1 MSLFVKSLSFLLLFI
16 VRVKNPYYEYRNRKP
31 KLKIKYFVN
40 LRKNTGPPPPPAL
53 EVNRGQQV
61 HTEPTVVFSV
71 HPSPLLNQ

>member
-1 MSLFVKSLSFLLLFI
+1 MILFYNSFSFLLLFI

-40 LRKNTGPPPPPAL
+40 SRNNTGPPPPAL